1 VGSGGRAVFVEL
13 EKAKVPLSGLGQFCL
28 HLGAEL
34 ARQRPDGLALTFYLP
49 RSRRGAFGDEVRY
62 VDHSP
67 VHKLLAA
74 SRAPFDVWHCIHQ
87 DSRYLPPRRTT
98 RLVLTIHDLN
108 FLQKYQGAR
117 RAAKLRALQRRTDR
131 ADAITFISRFAEA
144 DARAHLRLEGK
155 PTRVVYNGNSLVACP
170 GAPAPAWAPRGP
182 FLFTLGIVQP
192 KKNFHVLVPFLRGL
206 EGRTLVVAGPADSP
220 YAAEIRALAAR
231 EGVADRV
238 LLPGP
243 VGDAERYWLYAHCEA
258 FLFPSK
264 AEGFGLP
271 VIEAMS
277 LGKPVFLSR
286 LTSLPETGGAEAFYF
301 DDFEPEGMRRTF
313 RAGLEAAA
321 RDPGKA
327 DRLRAW
333 AARFSWQEA
342 AREYLKLYGEL

>member
-1 VGSGGRAVFVEL
+1 M

-34 ARQRPDGLALTFYLP
+34 ARQRPAGMDLTFYLP
-49 RSRRGAFGDEVRY
+49 RERRGAFGEGVRY

-87 DSRYLPPRRTT
+87 DSRYLPPRRAT

-108 FLQKYQGAR
+108 FMQKYEGAR
-117 RAAKLRALQRRTDR
+117 RAAKLRALQGRVDR
-131 ADAITFISRFAEA
+131 ADAVTFISRFAEA
-144 DARAHLRLEGK
+144 DARAHLRLDGK
-155 PTRVVYNGNSLVACP
+155 PTRVVYNGNSLVPCP
-170 GAPAPAWAPRGP
+170 DAPAPAWAPRGP
-182 FLFTLGIVQP
+182 FLFALGIVQP

-206 EGRTLVVAGPADSP
+206 EGRSLVIAGAAGSP

-238 LLPGP
+238 LLPGA
-243 VGDAERYWLYAHCEA
+243 VGDAERFWLYAHCEA
-258 FLFPSK
+258 FLFPSR

-286 LTSLPETGGAEAFYF
+286 LTSLPETGGEEAFYF
-301 DDFEPEGMRRTF
+301 DDFDPDDMRRTF
-313 RAGLEAAA
+313 RAGLDAAS

-327 DRLRAW
+327 GRLRAW
-333 AARFSWQEA
+333 AARFSWERA
-342 AREYLKLYGEL
+342 AREYLRLYADL